1 MIKTLMYHKV
11 NDFGK
16 WKEAFDNFSGI
27 RKSAGEQSFSVG
39 TLNNEPNTA
48 YVINEWDS
56 VEAVEAFLGNPKLAE
71 AMKAAGVLEAPNT
84 IILNELEKGSLS

>member
-1 MIKTLMYHKV
+1 MYHKV
-11 NDFGK
+11 DDFGK
-16 WKEAFDNFSGI
+16 WKEAFDSFSGV

-56 VEAVEAFLGNPKLAE
+56 VDVLEAFLGNPELGE
-71 AMKAAGVLEAPNT
+71 AMKAAGVLEKPNT